1 MPLRP
6 AHRLPRKFNRPIS
19 SVTRRVLD
27 RRLRHSIRGRIAT
40 LWKRSARSFQRN
52 REGWRISMI
61 RWSIVT
67 VVALVLLTFGIVL
80 FSPIGRIEEIHV
92 PRTDTRLDIEGVIES
107 LSPLFGRYLI
117 SITGREV
124 SDLIVQKIP
133 DVQNITVSKR
143 YPSQLTVR
151 VELETLVA
159 RIRVLDPDRG
169 DRPVSGSGGTIHAV
183 TRSGILTAYAP
194 STSSGALP
202 LIDLVDWGVQPENGV
217 PILTPE
223 ILTRIVETEQAL
235 TIQFGYKVS
244 RRVLYLRAQE
254 YHLTVGGI
262 RLWFDIRSTV
272 EEQLQRLRTYLHV
285 LGPGVAK
292 QYIDLRLGDKVIY
305 Q

>member
-1 MPLRP
+1 
-6 AHRLPRKFNRPIS
+6 
-19 SVTRRVLD
+19 
-27 RRLRHSIRGRIAT
+27 
-40 LWKRSARSFQRN
+40 
-52 REGWRISMI
+52 MI